1 MTRVRTVALALVAA
15 LAGLLLLAGPAS
27 AHVTVSA
34 PGARP
39 GGSDQQI
46 TFRVPVEEKS
56 ATTAVTIAF
65 PMNHPIASVLVNP
78 VPGWRNSEKSV
89 KLKKPIHTDDGD
101 ITTAISKIT
110 WKAQRGHGLRPGEA
124 GIFTVLAGLL
134 PDSHRLVFKA
144 IQTYAN
150 GDVVRWIEQAAPGS
164 NSQPEHPAPVLRLD
178 ASNSSDPGSSSSS
191 RGPTILAIAAL
202 VVAAAALGVAL
213 VGRAKGRSG

>member
-1 MTRVRTVALALVAA
+1 MTRARTVALTLVAA
-15 LAGLLLLAGPAS
+15 FAGMLVLAIPAF

-39 GGSDQQI
+39 GGSDQEI
-46 TFRVPVEEKS
+46 SFRVPVEENS
-56 ATTAVTIAF
+56 ATTAFTIAF

-78 VPGWRNSEKSV
+78 VAGWRNSEKSV

-101 ITTAISKIT
+101 ITTAVSQIT
-110 WKAQRGHGLRPGEA
+110 WAAQRGHGLRPGDA

-134 PDSHRLVFKA
+134 PNTHRLVFKA

-164 NSQPEHPAPVLRLD
+164 NAQPEHPAPVLRLD
-178 ASNSSDPGSSSSS
+178 ASDSSDPSSSSNS
-191 RGPTILAIAAL
+191 KSTEILSIAAL

-213 VGRAKGRSG
+213 VGRAKGKAE

>member
-1 MTRVRTVALALVAA
+1 MTRVRIVTVALVAA
-15 LAGLLLLAGPAS
+15 FAGLLVFAGAAF

-46 TFRVPVEEKS
+46 SFRVPVEENS
-56 ATTAVTIAF
+56 ATTEVTIAF
-65 PMNHPIASVLVNP
+65 PTNHPIASVLVNP
-78 VPGWRNSEKSV
+78 VPGWRNREKSV

-101 ITTAISKIT
+101 ITTAVAQVT
-110 WKAQRGHGLRPGEA
+110 WKAQRGHGLQPGEA
-124 GIFTVLAGLL
+124 GIFTVLAGQL
-134 PDSHRLVFKA
+134 PNAHKLVFKA

-164 NSQPEHPAPVLRLD
+164 NAQPEHPAPVLRLD
-178 ASNSSDPGSSSSS
+178 ASTSDPGSATSSK
-191 RGPTILAIAAL
+191 GPTILSIAAL

-213 VGRAKGRSG
+213 VGRAKGRSE